1 MPAKV
6 SLKVRSV
13 TTAEYEM
20 LAAFRYALR
29 QFLRFS
35 ENIVGRVG
43 LTPQQH
49 QVLLAIRGFPGRA
62 RLTIGELAERLQ
74 IKHNSAVGLVDRL
87 VSRSLMVR
95 HLASTD
101 RRQVYV
107 SLTPRGARVLE
118 RLTAMH
124 REEIRRVG
132 PGIGLLLR
140 RLSTAKQGSGT
151 KRRRKN
157 RATLPRR
164 GLP

>member
-1 MPAKV
+1 MPVK
-6 SLKVRSV
+6 LKSGGRPV

-20 LAAFRYALR
+20 LASFRYALR

-35 ENIVGRVG
+35 ENVVGRVG

-49 QVLLAIRGFPGRA
+49 QALLAIRGFPGRDL
-62 RLTIGELAERLQ
+62 LTIGELAERLQ

-87 VSRSLMVR
+87 VTRGLMVR
-95 HLASTD
+95 RLSSTD

-140 RLSTAKQGSGT
+140 RLTTVERSPASGRR
-151 KRRRKN
+151 KRR
-157 RATLPRR
+157 AAPRR
-164 GLP
+164 RRAA

>member
-1 MPAKV
+1 MPSKEKPRGRA
-6 SLKVRSV
+6 V

-20 LAAFRYALR
+20 LASFRYALR

-35 ENIVGRVG
+35 ENVVGRVG

-49 QVLLAIRGFPGRA
+49 QALLAIRGFPGREQ
-62 RLTIGELAERLQ
+62 LTIGKLAERLQ

-87 VSRSLMVR
+87 VNGHLMVR
-95 HLASTD
+95 RPASAD

-140 RLSTAKQGSGT
+140 RLAAAKRGSGV
-151 KRRRKN
+151 KRRR
-157 RATLPRR
+157 
-164 GLP
+164 

>member
-1 MPAKV
+1 MPAKK
-6 SLKVRSV
+6 SPKVRSV
-13 TTAEYEM
+13 TTAEYAM

-35 ENIVGRVG
+35 ENVVGCVG

-49 QVLLAIRGFPGRA
+49 QALLAIRGFPGRH
-62 RLTIGELAERLQ
+62 RPTIGELAERLQ

-95 HLASTD
+95 HPASTD

-124 REEIRRVG
+124 RAEIQRVG
-132 PGIGLLLR
+132 PGIGLLLQ
-140 RLSTAKQGSGT
+140 RLSTAKQGSGV
-151 KRRRKN
+151 KRRRRK